1 MEGEFWMPYMDFIK
15 TFTHLEVVHLDSE
28 TSRDEPSMADKK
40 RWSMR
45 FYSGAWQ
52 RGVTAG
58 GCRNNSGDNNIAHFS
73 DAFHYLNYLKN
84 NFWFKL
90 TLKFL
95 KCTVT
100 SRCKSVSP

>member
-58 GCRNNSGDNNIAHFS
+58 GCRNNSGDNTSHTSAIPFT
-73 DAFHYLNYLKN
+73 
-84 NFWFKL
+84 
-90 TLKFL
+90 TLIISKTIFGL
-95 KCTVT
+95 Y
-100 SRCKSVSP
+100 